1 MHMPDGTYGVD
12 SVVKVPSPRG
22 SVGTDF
28 LGLSRR
34 VCLTVLFV
42 GIFVQVPPLP
52 TRNLLWPFI
61 RCVERHS

>member
-22 SVGTDF
+22 SVGTDS

-34 VCLTVLFV
+34 VRLTVLLV
-42 GIFVQVPPLP
+42 GIFVQVPPFAYAELAVA
-52 TRNLLWPFI
+52 FI
-61 RCVERHS
+61 RCLERHS